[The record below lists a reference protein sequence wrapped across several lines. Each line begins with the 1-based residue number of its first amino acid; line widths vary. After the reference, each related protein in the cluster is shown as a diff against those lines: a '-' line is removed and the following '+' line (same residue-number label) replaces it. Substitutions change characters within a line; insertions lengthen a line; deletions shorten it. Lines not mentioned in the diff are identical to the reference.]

1 MAEAKHVAL
10 VVLIVAVIVALATF
24 ISKQPGG
31 WIETAEASVC
41 SWRTAG
47 DPTTNRVVK
56 LSCSCPGKDEV
67 KYSCQY
73 VGVPEKTC
81 PRFKTLVFEFFNQV
95 LDTIKGERHYWCGR
109 GYR

>member
-67 KYSCQY
+67 KYSALCKLQHDFLSY
-73 VGVPEKTC
+73 SSNCIRMAE
-81 PRFKTLVFEFFNQV
+81 L
-95 LDTIKGERHYWCGR
+95 
-109 GYR
+109 

>member
-1 MAEAKHVAL
+1 MQANHVAL
-10 VVLIVAVIVALATF
+10 VVFIVAAIVALTTY

-31 WIETAEASVC
+31 WIETAEGSEC

-81 PRFKTLVFEFFNQV
+81 PSFKIHVFEFFNQV
-95 LDTIKGERHYWCGR
+95 LDTIKGVLV
-109 GYR
+109 